1 MQLTVTRVGDIRR
14 QTEAIIKAG
23 RQAKT
28 TVVRRKTTTLKNA
41 LRRKVSAK
49 LGTRMGNTIRDKT
62 FPATGTST
70 NPRGQV
76 ASSAIY
82 KRAGGLADLI
92 TVFRFGAVIHP
103 IKGLFLA
110 VGWRKFS
117 GRGVTH
123 SFRSSSE
130 KRGFFGGLTGTK
142 QLAFVK
148 SVKILPRIADLDAEY
163 TRVTASLEA
172 DIVKEYDRQLAKVAR

>member
-1 MQLTVTRVGDIRR
+1 MQLTVRRVGDIRR

-62 FPATGTST
+62 FPASGTST

-103 IKGLFLA
+103 IKGLFLFI
-110 VGWRKFS
+110 G
-117 GRGVTH
+117 
-123 SFRSSSE
+123 
-130 KRGFFGGLTGTK
+130 KR
-142 QLAFVK
+142 LAK
-148 SVKILPRIADLDAEY
+148 GAKIGDSRIAKAKGVKILPRIADLDAEY
-163 TRVTASLEA
+163 ARVTASLEA